1 MGLGK
6 ETVDQAC
13 LLGVPSGMTVT
24 HRNTDCSGSYPFM
37 NEEWGLG
44 GQAGQALWGCSELGA
59 DLGGQLGLAL
69 TCHLPEQTGT
79 GDGPDRCG

>member
-6 ETVDQAC
+6 ETVDWAC

-37 NEEWGLG
+37 NEERELGG
-44 GQAGQALWGCSELGA
+44 GQAGQALWGCSELGGRPGRA
-59 DLGGQLGLAL
+59 AGAGA
-69 TCHLPEQTGT
+69 HLPLA
-79 GDGPDRCG
+79 